1 MAKASTKKPSS
12 SIAKQLE
19 SGHQVELTL
28 TNQTT
33 LLGTVVQSKDN
44 VVQLK
49 LKNGYNVGIRLD
61 HIKSIQVLATG
72 MNVSKAAAKTVS
84 TDPQKPTI
92 VVLHTGGTI
101 ASRVDYKTG
110 GVSSSFEA
118 NDLLSMY
125 PELFMHFNVVTEHI
139 SNMWSDDMRFAQYT
153 RMAASAEKH
162 IQQGVKGIIIG
173 HGTDTLAY
181 TAAALS
187 FMIQNSPIPILLVG
201 SQRSSDRPSSDAR
214 VNLISAANFIHQTNF
229 GGVAICM
236 HENEHDDTCV
246 ILPAT
251 KSRKN
256 HTSKRSAF
264 EAVNAKPLARIHY
277 PSGQVEELTTLT
289 KQNQPL
295 LIRTKLEEKVGLI
308 KIYPNMHPEPFKAY
322 EQFKG
327 LVIEGTGLG
336 HAPTMVSDSDNQ
348 ENEKVRQA
356 IEKIIQ
362 KGCAVVMTSQ
372 CVNGRVNMNVYDK
385 GIQLQQMGII
395 PGNDMLPETAFVKLA
410 FVLAN
415 YPKNQIK
422 EKMQENLVGEITNR
436 SELNNQ

>member
-1 MAKASTKKPSS
+1 MAKSPTKKSS
-12 SIAKQLE
+12 SSTTKLLQ
-19 SGHQVELTL
+19 SGNQVELTL

-33 LLGTVVQSKDN
+33 FSGTVVQCKNN
-44 VVQLK
+44 VAELK
-49 LKNGYNVGIRLD
+49 LKNGYNAGIRLD
-61 HIKSIQVLATG
+61 HILSVKVIGTG
-72 MNVSKAAAKTVS
+72 QKVSKAVTARAVPV
-84 TDPQKPTI
+84 DPHKPTI

-110 GVSSSFEA
+110 GVASSFEA

-125 PELFMHFNVVTEHI
+125 PQLFTHFNVVTEHI

-153 RMAASAEKH
+153 RMAKVIEKYMK
-162 IQQGVKGIIIG
+162 QGVKGIIMG

-187 FMIQNSPIPILLVG
+187 FMIQNSPIPILVVG

-214 VNLISAANFIHQTNF
+214 MNLVSAANFIHQTNF

-236 HENEHDDTCV
+236 HENEHDDTCI
-246 ILPAT
+246 ILPAN

-264 EAVNAKPLARIHY
+264 EAVNTKPIARVHY
-277 PSGQVEELTTLT
+277 PSGSIDIITPFT
-289 KQNQPL
+289 KPTSPCV
-295 LIRTKLEEKVGLI
+295 IKTKLENKVGLI
-308 KIYPNMHPEPFKAY
+308 KIHTHMHPEQFKPY
-322 EQFKG
+322 ESFKG

-336 HAPTMVSDSDNQ
+336 HAPTAVSDELNR
-348 ENEKVRQA
+348 ENEKIKKA

-362 KGCAVVMTSQ
+362 KGCTVVMTSQ
-372 CVNGRVNMNVYDK
+372 CINGRVNMNVYDK
-385 GIQLQQMGII
+385 GVELQRMGII
-395 PGNDMLPETAFVKLA
+395 PGNDLLPETAFVKLA

-415 YPKNQIK
+415 YPKSQVK
-422 EKMQENLVGEITNR
+422 EKMQENIAGEITNR
-436 SELNNQ
+436 SELD